1 MSRNERRVPAPLHF
15 TQLADAGAAFFHTNS
30 NYNKELL
37 EVIENRTEGA
47 RRSEG

>member
-1 MSRNERRVPAPLHF
+1 MTRGERRVPAPLHF
-15 TQLADAGAAFFHTNS
+15 TQRADEGAAFFHANS